1 VATRAFSALSGR
13 ASSIARRQRFFQW
26 RLLMRLIV
34 LGVCVFA
41 AACSGQSLNSVT
53 SPTSA
58 SVGLAQTQAQ
68 SGTDLP
74 FRGSFTSVTELVPP
88 DPHARATLTGTA
100 SNVGRFVAIFT
111 GIVDSSTNS
120 AAGTFTVT
128 AANGDQLSGTW
139 TGVGEVVGPGVVKLT
154 EDAIITNGTGR
165 FAGASGAFTIVR
177 VESIGATGSAGNGTL
192 DGHIDLNH

>member
-1 VATRAFSALSGR
+1 
-13 ASSIARRQRFFQW
+13 
-26 RLLMRLIV
+26 MRLTV

-41 AACSGQSLNSVT
+41 AACNGESLNSVT

-74 FRGSFTSVTELVPP
+74 FRGSFTSVTEFVPP
-88 DPHARATLTGTA
+88 DPNARGTITGTA
-100 SNVGRFVAIFT
+100 SHVGQFVAIFT
-111 GIVDSSTNS
+111 GVVEGNT
-120 AAGTFTVT
+120 AAGTFTLA

-139 TGVGEVVGPGVVKLT
+139 EGVGEFVGPGQVRLT
-154 EDAIITNGTGR
+154 EEATIASGTGR

-177 VESIGATGSAGNGTL
+177 VENISATGGAGNGTL

>member
-1 VATRAFSALSGR
+1 
-13 ASSIARRQRFFQW
+13 
-26 RLLMRLIV
+26 MRLIV

-53 SPTSA
+53 APTSA
-58 SVGLAQTQAQ
+58 SVGLAQTEEQ

-88 DPHARATLTGTA
+88 DPNARGTLTGTA
-100 SNVGRFVAIFT
+100 SHVGQFVAIFT
-111 GIVDSSTNS
+111 GVVEGNT
-120 AAGTFTVT
+120 AAGTFTLT

-139 TGVGEVVGPGVVKLT
+139 EGVGEFAGPGQVKLT
-154 EDAIITNGTGR
+154 ENATIANGTGR
-165 FAGASGAFTIVR
+165 FEGASGTFTIVR
-177 VESIGATGSAGNGTL
+177 VENISATGGTGNGTL